1 MDKSLNTRGNSGDS
15 FGRYPSWIG
24 WIGPKA
30 GRTLI
35 AVFVLLLCFQ
45 FGCAKAQFTA
55 KIKEPKFYSRT
66 YLEEPNAVYY
76 AVRWALQTNGYPIES
91 KNLEKGILVS
101 RWVSVTPSSHAVQLF
116 GRKDYGVTA
125 SYHQLEIQ
133 IAAAEETGRTKVR
146 IGSRIQSMINRIHS
160 TGTEEELIL
169 SKISDYLRDPESKV
183 TNMGLEEV
191 HGL

>member
-1 MDKSLNTRGNSGDS
+1 MK
-15 FGRYPSWIG
+15 
-24 WIGPKA
+24 
-30 GRTLI
+30 RTILG
-35 AVFVLLLCFQ
+35 LLCLVIP
-45 FGCAKAQFTA
+45 FGCAKGQFTA

-91 KNLEKGILVS
+91 KNLEKGVLVS
-101 RWVSVTPSSHAVQLF
+101 RWVSVTPSSHAVRLF
-116 GRKDYGVTA
+116 GRVDDGVTG

-133 IAAAEETGRTKVR
+133 IASAEESGRTKVR
-146 IGSRIQSMINRIHS
+146 VGSRVQSMINRIYS
-160 TGTEEELIL
+160 TGEVEELIL
-169 SKISDYLRDPESKV
+169 NKISDYLRDPESKV